1 MADVFAV
8 GGGRCHGNNTKT
20 LDPREISPGS
30 SSPFTVKMPA
40 VIRDKE
46 DSESSSEDE
55 QE

>member
-1 MADVFAV
+1 MTDVIAV
-8 GGGRCHGNNTKT
+8 GGGRCHGDTQT
-20 LDPREISPGS
+20 LDPRKISPGS